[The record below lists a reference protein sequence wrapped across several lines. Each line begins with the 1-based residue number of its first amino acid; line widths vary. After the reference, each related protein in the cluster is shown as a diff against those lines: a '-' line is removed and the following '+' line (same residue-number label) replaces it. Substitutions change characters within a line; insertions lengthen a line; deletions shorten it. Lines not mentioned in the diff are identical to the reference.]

1 MFSKTKPPTAPHST
15 TDAQQEIPQT
25 EETINLPKASR
36 QSTSVIGSNTQVHGD
51 INSDEDITIE
61 GQITGVVTCKQ
72 HTVTLGKNGSLS
84 GDVYA
89 HTLRVSGSVDGNLV
103 ALHKITVHDGAHVTG
118 TLTTPCLVLEDG
130 SVFHGSI
137 DMNPDNDIFNSVFSS
152 QPPKDFN
159 SKGKNESSKPQGPQ
173 KASFPA
179 DDAANSKETDTP

>member
-15 TDAQQEIPQT
+15 TDTQQKMPHT
-25 EETINLPKASR
+25 EETISLPTTSR

-84 GDVYA
+84 GDAYA
-89 HTLRVSGSVDGNLV
+89 HTLRVSGSVDGNLI

-137 DMNPDNDIFNSVFSS
+137 DMNPDNDIFTSVFSS
-152 QPPKDFN
+152 QAPKDVN
-159 SKGKNESSKPQGPQ
+159 SKGKNESSKPQDPQ
-173 KASFPA
+173 KDSLPT
-179 DDAANSKETDTP
+179 DGAANNEETDTP

>member
-15 TDAQQEIPQT
+15 KDTQQAMP
-25 EETINLPKASR
+25 EETLSLPTTSR

-84 GDVYA
+84 GDAYA

-103 ALHKITVHDGAHVTG
+103 ALHKITVHDGAYVTG

-137 DMNPDNDIFNSVFSS
+137 DMNPDNDIFTSVFSAPS
-152 QPPKDFN
+152 SKGVN
-159 SKGKNESSKPQGPQ
+159 SKGKHESSTPQDDPQ
-173 KASFPA
+173 KASLPT
-179 DDAANSKETDTP
+179 DDGTATKEETDTP